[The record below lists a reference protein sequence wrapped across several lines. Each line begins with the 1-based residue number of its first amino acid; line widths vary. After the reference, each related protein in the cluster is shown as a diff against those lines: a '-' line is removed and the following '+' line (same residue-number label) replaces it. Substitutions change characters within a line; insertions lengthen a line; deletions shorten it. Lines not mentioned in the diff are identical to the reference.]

1 MMNNIKIDPYA
12 TLGISQ
18 NATQSE
24 IRKAYQK
31 LALKYHPDR
40 RGGEHNGCGDENGN
54 VESSAEEKMAE
65 INEAYSILKDEE
77 QRKKYDYLLKYGGIS
92 CNADTG
98 RPARGDMQ
106 QQGDDRSRFSATGI
120 GRRSSSQRQ
129 QQWQESNYNT
139 TSRYRQ
145 PSYDNQYY
153 YDRSHFNDPLS
164 STFGSGYANN
174 IRRTTGGGVVG
185 NSSNSGNGGSTGA
198 SFTFTSTSNKFNA
211 ATGEKIFQR
220 KTTSFY
226 NGKKHTHIES
236 TIFKHDGTTEQNVTS
251 HYEENASVFGHL
263 FKSMLGISS
272 SNDEPTPSSSSVNN
286 TSMKSRNR
294 PWLENVS
301 SQFKRC
307 IGC

>member
-1 MMNNIKIDPYA
+1 MTMNNIKSDPYA

-18 NATQSE
+18 NATKSE

-40 RGGEHNGCGDENGN
+40 NGGGSGN
-54 VESSAEEKMAE
+54 VAAEEKMAE
-65 INEAYSILKDEE
+65 INEAYCILKDEE

-92 CNADTG
+92 FDNNAV
-98 RPARGDMQ
+98 RPTRSDMQ
-106 QQGDDRSRFSATGI
+106 QQGDDRSRFSATEGI

-129 QQWQESNYNT
+129 QQWQESDYST
-139 TSRYRQ
+139 TS
-145 PSYDNQYY
+145 SYENQYY
-153 YDRSHFNDPLS
+153 YHRSHFNDPLS
-164 STFGSGYANN
+164 STFGPGYADN

-185 NSSNSGNGGSTGA
+185 NSSSSGNGGSTGA

-211 ATGEKIFQR
+211 ATGERICQR
-220 KTTSFY
+220 KTTSFCS
-226 NGKKHTHIES
+226 GKKHTYVES

-251 HYEENASVFGHL
+251 HYEDNANVFGYL

-272 SNDEPTPSSSSVNN
+272 SNDEPIPSSSSVNH
-286 TSMKSRNR
+286 TSMKSRSR
-294 PWLENVS
+294 PWLENIS
-301 SQFKRC
+301 SQLKKC